1 MKQFDTW
8 LEKNWKKIY
17 ILLSAAILVA
27 YAILALESTIW
38 ADEAYTFALI
48 RHSFREIWQITAADV
63 HPPLYYFLMK
73 ILGAPFGYNLYV
85 CRFLS
90 ALPMALTAV
99 LGGWQL
105 EKCFGKRTAVL
116 FMALYPLFPYSMDYA
131 TEVRMYG
138 LSQLFVTLCALF
150 AYRAYSENH
159 RKHWVLFLIFGTSA
173 AYTHYFA
180 LVSAGVIYG
189 LLLLAI
195 LVGKRK
201 LWKPWCLAS
210 VATIVLFLPWLGSF
224 VSQLAYKVSNE
235 YWIEPITLST
245 IVDYAMTLFSARG
258 MTAFTLFF
266 ALTYAIA
273 FALLLVSGK
282 KRAWVG
288 LAALAVPVGTLAVGL
303 AASILVR
310 PVFVIRY
317 LLPSVPMLVFFF
329 AYSLAG
335 LKSEALVSSL
345 VTVCLMGGISNGL
358 VAAKAAVFPAENRLT
373 RAVVSSLPKYDV
385 CVVLGGNALHASQE
399 LSYWDPETPIYTA
412 GDLLGADNP
421 YTNRLPYEDFR
432 QVEGT
437 WQRVLL
443 VLAEGEDVPEEFFDY
458 TAEYLRGI
466 TVSGT
471 GQSLWYLE
479 KQ

>member
-1 MKQFDTW
+1 MKQFDAW

-17 ILLSAAILVA
+17 LLLTAAIVAA
-27 YAILALESTIW
+27 YAVLALDRTIW
-38 ADEAYTFALI
+38 GDEAYTFALI
-48 RHSFREIWQITAADV
+48 RHSFPEIWKITAADV

-73 ILGAPFGYNLYV
+73 LLGAPFGYNLYV

-90 ALPMALTAV
+90 ALPMALTAT
-99 LGGWQL
+99 LGGWQM
-105 EKCFGKRTAVL
+105 EKCFGKRTAVF
-116 FMALYPLFPYSMDYA
+116 FMVLYPLFPFTMDYA
-131 TEVRMYG
+131 AEMRMYG
-138 LSQLFVTLCALF
+138 LGQLFVTLCALF
-150 AYRAYSENH
+150 AYRAYAEGQK
-159 RKHWVLFLIFGTSA
+159 KHWVLFLIFGTCA

-189 LLLLAI
+189 LLLLAVLI
-195 LVGKRK
+195 GKRK

-210 VATIVLFLPWLGSF
+210 LATIVLFLPWLGSF

-245 IVDYAMTLFSARG
+245 VVNYGITLFSARG

-266 ALTYAIA
+266 ALAYAAA
-273 FALLLVSGK
+273 FVILLLSGK
-282 KRAWVG
+282 KRALVG

-303 AASILVR
+303 AASIAVR

-317 LLPSVPMLVFFF
+317 LLPSVPLLVFFF

-345 VTVCLMGGISNGL
+345 MTVCLMGGISNGL

-373 RAVVSSLPKYDV
+373 RSVVSSLPEYDA
-385 CVVLGGNALHASQE
+385 CVVLGGNTLHASQE
-399 LSYWDPETPIYTA
+399 LSYWDPETPVYTV
-412 GDLLGADNP
+412 DELLGADNP
-421 YTNRLPYEDFR
+421 YPNRLPYEQFR
-432 QVEGT
+432 QVEGS

-443 VLAEGEDVPEEFFDY
+443 VLAEGDTVPEEFSDY
-458 TAEYLRGI
+458 SAEYLRGI
-466 TVSGT
+466 TISGT
-471 GQSLWYLE
+471 GQDLWYLE
-479 KQ
+479 K